1 MMIIIML
8 FLTFLTL
15 KKFPFQLDILKKM
28 TVKCEVKNGL
38 VDSGI
43 SRGWLREWSP
53 RAVGVVGG

>member
-38 VDSGI
+38 VDSGWRGRGVI
-43 SRGWLREWSP
+43 SAPVSALTT
-53 RAVGVVGG
+53 